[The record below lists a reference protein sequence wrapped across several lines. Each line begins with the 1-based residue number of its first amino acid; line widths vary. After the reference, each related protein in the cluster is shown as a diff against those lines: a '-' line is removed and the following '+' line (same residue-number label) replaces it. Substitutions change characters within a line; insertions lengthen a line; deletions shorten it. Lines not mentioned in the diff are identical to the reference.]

1 MLFFILKIAGV
12 LAVVQMTLLMFFFSS
27 RKNRSSSNIIL
38 SLILL
43 VYTMQICAIVFMSSF
58 DDETLVKYNLFPA
71 FCNQFA
77 FLFGPL
83 LWYYSKSIINIK
95 SGRWE
100 LLHLSPF
107 ILMIIYMIVKKI
119 VDPGFLFWYSP
130 FRFYSSGLIL
140 IHGLVYIMFTGIS
153 MFRKK
158 DLYKTQF
165 NQLPN
170 FKTLY
175 GFLLVGFIS
184 LWVLKFNT
192 FLFMDI
198 WRRYKLCPFT
208 TSLYFIAGF
217 LFFNVLM
224 YLALIRPELFALK
237 KKYQNTNMSVERK
250 RYIIDQLLK
259 QLEVEKIY
267 YDSTLTLSLLAKK
280 TGISVIY
287 LSQII
292 NEEFKVGFSELV
304 NTYRIKEAECLLLNN
319 QEEFTI
325 QQIMYDVGF
334 NSKSAFNTAFKKY
347 CGCTPTELKQ
357 KACSN

>member
-1 MLFFILKIAGV
+1 MLFFLLKIAGV
-12 LAVVQMTLLMFFFSS
+12 LAIFQMILLMLFFTSP
-27 RKNRSSSNIIL
+27 KNRNSSNVL
-38 SLILL
+38 LTLILL

-58 DDETLVKYNLFPA
+58 KDEILVRYNLFPA

-83 LWYYSKSIINIK
+83 IWFYSKTIVHIK
-95 SGRWE
+95 PGRWK
-100 LLHLSPF
+100 LLHFTPF
-107 ILMIIYMIVKKI
+107 ALMIVYMLIKKL
-119 VDPGFLFWYSP
+119 VDPGYLFWYSQ

-140 IHGLVYIMFTGIS
+140 IHGLIYILLTGLSIS
-153 MFRKK
+153 RNKV
-158 DLYKTQF
+158 LYRSYF
-165 NQLPN
+165 NLTSS

-217 LFFNVLM
+217 LFFNILV
-224 YLALIRPELFALK
+224 YLALIRPELFTRK
-237 KKYQNTNMSVERK
+237 KKYQNTNMSFEK
-250 RYIIDQLLK
+250 KQQIIDQLIRLM
-259 QLEVEKIY
+259 EVEKIY
-267 YDSTLTLSLLAKK
+267 ADSSLSLTNLAKK
-280 TGISVIY
+280 TGISVLH

-292 NEEFKVGFSELV
+292 NEELSVGFSEFV
-304 NTYRIKEAECLLLNN
+304 NIYRIKEAKYLLFNTRG
-319 QEEFTI
+319 EFTV

-347 CGCTPTELKQ
+347 CGCTPSELKQ
-357 KACSN
+357 KTCCT